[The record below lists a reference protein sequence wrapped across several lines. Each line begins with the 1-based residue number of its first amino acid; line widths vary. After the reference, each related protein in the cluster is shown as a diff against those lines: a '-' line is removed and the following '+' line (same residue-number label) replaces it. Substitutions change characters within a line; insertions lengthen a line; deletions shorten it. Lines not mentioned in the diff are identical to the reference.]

1 VLLIK
6 TGFILY
12 LHHLPRY
19 WVQITEIY
27 CMIKYLILLLPLL
40 SCGVSGWKGGDAGAG
55 PTTNNYDS
63 VPVMPVFTGVWA
75 GVGDENAAFL
85 ITDSTIEYPEHG
97 SYSYRLVGDS
107 IAIQY
112 DGYEMRF
119 EAKLKGADTLLMSGD
134 TRQVFYRF
142 K

>member
-1 VLLIK
+1 
-6 TGFILY
+6 
-12 LHHLPRY
+12 
-19 WVQITEIY
+19 
-27 CMIKYLILLLPLL
+27 MNKYLILLLTLL
-40 SCGVSGWKGGDAGAG
+40 SCGVSDRKGDDAGVG
-55 PTTNNYDS
+55 PTIKDYDS

-75 GVGDENAAFL
+75 GMGDEDAAFL

-107 IAIQY
+107 IEIQY
-112 DGYEMRF
+112 DGYEMSF
-119 EAKLKGADTLLMSGD
+119 HISTKGGDTLVMSAD